1 MDVNQLQSLNIKELA
16 KVAQDLEIAGY
27 SGLNKQELIVN
38 ILETQNEKEGVLHSK
53 GVLEV
58 LNEADFSL
66 HF

>member
-38 ILETQNEKEGVLHSK
+38 ILETRSIK
-53 GVLEV
+53 
-58 LNEADFSL
+58 
-66 HF
+66 